1 MDAAQGTPQRALP
14 LRMDRSPISPQ
25 TQPEGAAFHITIT
38 VPGPPRAK
46 GAGRVGVAG
55 GRGMVFTDPKTRS
68 ELAMIRMMAEQ
79 AMAGR
84 APYEGPVIL
93 RLCAWREVPASL
105 SKRKR
110 ALALEGRL
118 FPVTRPD
125 FDNHYK
131 MVDALNKIV
140 WRDDAQVVSVVGHKR
155 YAETPRLVIDV
166 RSMAT

>member
-1 MDAAQGTPQRALP
+1 M
-14 LRMDRSPISPQ
+14 
-25 TQPEGAAFHITIT
+25 
-38 VPGPPRAK
+38 
-46 GAGRVGVAG
+46 AG
-55 GRGMVFTDPKTRS
+55 GRGMIFTDPKTRS